1 MALEIEVKVPLT
13 EAQLKQI
20 ALYIIQ
26 TGMLEQLIEK
36 KEVPLEEQLLTLRQ
50 VANLT
55 GLNPQTINNHIKSGI
70 IKAVKI
76 GSQWRISRK
85 ALKDYANG
93 E

>member
-50 VANLT
+50 VASLT
-55 GLNPQTINNHIKSGI
+55 GLNTVTITNHIKNGI
-70 IKAVKI
+70 IKATKV
-76 GSQWRISRK
+76 GSQWRITRK
-85 ALKDYANG
+85 ALKDYVNG

>member
-13 EAQLKQI
+13 ESQLKAI
-20 ALYIIQ
+20 ALHIVN

-36 KEVPLEEQLLTLRQ
+36 KEIPLDEQLLTLKQ
-50 VANLT
+50 VASLT
-55 GLNPQTINNHIKSGI
+55 GLSIVTITNYVKNGI
-70 IKAVKI
+70 IKGVKL

-85 ALKDYANG
+85 ALKDYVNG